1 MSTVE
6 GVLEPAL
13 KVRKLSV
20 VDNNDKTTTTDTT
33 TVTTKSPVNNF
44 NDVSD
49 DNTVLKFQKLSPN
62 ATTPQ
67 RGSRNAA
74 GFDLFA
80 AETKE
85 FPAQSHGVVKT
96 DIAIALPR
104 GTYGRVAPRSGLAA
118 KHFIHVGA
126 GVVDF
131 DYRGNVGVVVFN
143 HHSDKCFQVNKG
155 DRIAQLVI
163 EKICTPE
170 LVEVKELE
178 ETERGSGGYGSTG
191 K

>member
-20 VDNNDKTTTTDTT
+20 VDNNDNTTTNDT
-33 TVTTKSPVNNF
+33 TTKSPVNNF

-85 FPAQSHGVVKT
+85 FPAQSHGIVKT

-163 EKICTPE
+163 EK
-170 LVEVKELE
+170 
-178 ETERGSGGYGSTG
+178 
-191 K
+191 